1 MSDSF
6 KSERFSSGSL
16 DGETS
21 FDVSS
26 YDVLL
31 YDDTV
36 RCNCAVSS
44 VLVPSETIRDVVFR
58 TSLSLEIEVDALNRE
73 EAQNFIKT
81 YHTIYGLDP
90 SDDEIKDH
98 LVCGTLPTSVD
109 WLNPSDIFQTNEIPL
124 RSIELVGQLMQANI
138 VGWTLK

>member
-6 KSERFSSGSL
+6 KSERFSSGSV

-26 YDVLL
+26 YVVLL

-36 RCNCAVSS
+36 RGNCAVSS
-44 VLVPSETIRDVVFR
+44 VLAQSATIRDVVFH

-73 EAQNFIKT
+73 EAQIFIKT
-81 YHTIYGLDP
+81 YHTIYGWDP

-109 WLNPSDIFQTNEIPL
+109 WLKPFDIF
-124 RSIELVGQLMQANI
+124 
-138 VGWTLK
+138 